1 MYELEGTDFVAMTES
16 EYLEHF
22 GVPGMKWGHRKDIR
36 YAKRDAKETQ
46 KAKFMYG
53 DTAGT
58 RRKLIKNQVEARSKK
73 SPTYKKAYEEAMAK
87 QDNSNAIAIGDR
99 EYKKQ
104 VHKETRHRIGR
115 RLKTAAIQ
123 AGTAAAIIGV
133 SYAVHDPKGAAR
145 TAKRAAKL
153 TSFYGQQA
161 YRTAKNSQNRQR
173 ATSWLKKQG
182 IV

>member
-22 GVPGMKWGHRKDIR
+22 GVPGMKWGRRKDVHN
-36 YAKRDAKETQ
+36 AKKDAKETQ

-58 RRKLIKNQVEARSKK
+58 RRKLIKNQVAARSKR

-99 EYKKQ
+99 EHKKQ
-104 VHKETRHRIGR
+104 VHKETRHRINK

-123 AGTAAAIIGV
+123 GGTAAAIIGA
-133 SYAVHDPKGAAR
+133 SYAIHNPEGAVRNVKKAAR
-145 TAKRAAKL
+145 M
-153 TSFYGQQA
+153 TSLYGQHA
-161 YRTAKNSQNRQR
+161 YSAAKNSRTRKR

>member
-22 GVPGMKWGHRKDIR
+22 GVPGMKWGHRKATR

-99 EYKKQ
+99 EHKKQ
-104 VHKETRHRIGR
+104 VHRETRHRINR
-115 RLKTAAIQ
+115 RLKTAAING
-123 AGTAAAIIGV
+123 GTAAVILGT
-133 SYAVHDPKGAAR
+133 SYAIHNPQATAR
-145 TAKRAAKL
+145 FLKTATRMTA
-153 TSFYGQQA
+153 SYGQYVYSNA
-161 YRTAKNSQNRQR
+161 KSSRTRKN
-173 ATSWLKKQG
+173 ATNWLQKQG

>member
-22 GVPGMKWGHRKDIR
+22 GVPGMKWGHRKDVR
-36 YAKRDAKETQ
+36 YAKKDAKETQ

-58 RRKLIKNQVEARSKK
+58 RRKLITNQVAARSKR
-73 SPTYKKAYEEAMAK
+73 SPTYKKAYDQAMAK

-99 EYKKQ
+99 EHKKQ
-104 VHKETRHRIGR
+104 VHKETRHRINR

-123 AGTAAAIIGV
+123 GGTAAAIIGA
-133 SYAVHDPKGAAR
+133 SYAIHNPQGAAR

-161 YRTAKNSQNRQR
+161 YRTVKNFQNRQR

>member
-1 MYELEGTDFVAMTES
+1 MYELEGTEFVAMTES

-22 GVPGMKWGHRKDIR
+22 GVPGMKWGRRKDVHN
-36 YAKRDAKETQ
+36 AKKDAKETK

-58 RRKLIKNQVEARSKK
+58 RRKLIKNQVAARSKR

-99 EYKKQ
+99 EHKKQ
-104 VHKETRHRIGR
+104 VHTETRHRIGK
-115 RLKTAAIQ
+115 RLKTAAIA
-123 AGTAAAIIGV
+123 AGTAATIIGI
-133 SYAVHDPKGAAR
+133 SQAVHDPQGAAR
-145 TAKRAAKL
+145 TAKRAGKL

-161 YRTAKNSQNRQR
+161 YRTVKNSQNRQR